1 MTPLERLLAEEL
13 PTGMFG
19 GPRSLKPESEPRTPA
34 QPRTPGHMAAEHRR
48 VLDEALG
55 GWEYNRSRR
64 HLRVVPPPDT
74 TTADTES
81 ARAC

>member
-34 QPRTPGHMAAEHRR
+34 QPCTPGHVAAEHRR

-55 GWEYNRSRR
+55 GPRRR
-64 HLRVVPPPDT
+64 HLRVVSPPDT